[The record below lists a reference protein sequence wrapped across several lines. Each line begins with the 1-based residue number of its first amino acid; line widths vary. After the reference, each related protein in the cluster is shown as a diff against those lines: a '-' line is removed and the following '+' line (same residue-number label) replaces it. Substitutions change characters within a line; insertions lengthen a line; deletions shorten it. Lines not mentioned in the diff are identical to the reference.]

1 MAPKRK
7 AAAASKSDSPPKRS
21 RSGRTEVAAAVEP
34 QTAVVEK
41 SSTIPAARGSSGG
54 SRSNRSKP
62 VNTPVPTPSST
73 TKSAPKP
80 KAASSPAAP
89 VAPLVLQKNQAA
101 SPLALPQQKRGTRS
115 SSSPS
120 RTLTAVTLAEEGY
133 EPSMTPQED
142 AYAELVKP
150 QGAVEHWLETV
161 YTTMATIGPLFVSIA
176 LLCYVKA
183 IISSSEI
190 VKQKN
195 SGAAVGVVYLV
206 VFALSLIFS
215 IVFGLPAILL
225 GRLLE
230 SLTYGS
236 RITWEVVILSVF
248 PVLLSGI
255 FYLYHHHEL
264 WNIDIMKLVSELV
277 RRS

>member
-7 AAAASKSDSPPKRS
+7 AAAALKSDSPPKRS
-21 RSGRTEVAAAVEP
+21 RSGRTGAAPSVAPSVEESTAVEKAP
-34 QTAVVEK
+34 T
-41 SSTIPAARGSSGG
+41 ARGSGG
-54 SRSNRSKP
+54 SRSKP
-62 VNTPVPTPSST
+62 VNTPVPAPSST
-73 TKSAPKP
+73 AKSVPKP
-80 KAASSPAAP
+80 KATSSPAAP
-89 VAPLVLQKNQAA
+89 VAPVAQKQAA
-101 SPLALPQQKRGTRS
+101 TPPALPQQKRGTRS

-120 RTLTAVTLAEEGY
+120 RTLTAVTRAEEGD
-133 EPSMTPQED
+133 EPSTTPQED
-142 AYAELVKP
+142 VYAELVKP
-150 QGAVEHWLETV
+150 QGAVEHWLETI
-161 YTTMATIGPLFVSIA
+161 YATMATIGPLFVSIA

-190 VKQKN
+190 VNQKN

-206 VFALSLIFS
+206 VFALSLVFS

-236 RITWEVVILSVF
+236 RITWELVILSVF
-248 PVLLSGI
+248 PVI
-255 FYLYHHHEL
+255 FSSAFYFYHHHEL
-264 WNIDIMKLVSELV
+264 WNVDIMNLV